1 MKVHSTPIIDL
12 VVVETN
18 VFSDE
23 RGTFSRLF
31 CEKEFLQIFA
41 HRKIVQINHSC
52 TKTVGAVRGL
62 HFQRLPHAE
71 MKLVRCVKGRIF
83 DVAVDL
89 RLNSPTYMHWYSQEL
104 SPENNLMMIIPEGF
118 AHGFQVLEPNSELIY
133 LHTAFYTP
141 GAEGGLK
148 FDDPMLDIS
157 WPLKP
162 VDVSIRDMS
171 HLKIDHNFKGIA
183 L

>member
-1 MKVHSTPIIDL
+1 MKIHPTLVIDL

-18 VFSDE
+18 VFNDE
-23 RGTFSRLF
+23 RGAFSRLF
-31 CEKEFLQIFA
+31 CEKELLQILA

-62 HFQRLPHAE
+62 HFQRSPHAE
-71 MKLVRCVKGRIF
+71 MKLVRCLKGRVF

-118 AHGFQVLEPNSELIY
+118 AHGFQVLEPSSELIY
-133 LHTAFYTP
+133 LHTEFYNP
-141 GAEGGLK
+141 DSEGGLLH
-148 FDDPMLDIS
+148 DDPKLGIN
-157 WPLKP
+157 WPLN
-162 VDVSIRDMS
+162 VTELSERDRG
-171 HLKIDHNFKGIA
+171 HPCIDSNFIGIS